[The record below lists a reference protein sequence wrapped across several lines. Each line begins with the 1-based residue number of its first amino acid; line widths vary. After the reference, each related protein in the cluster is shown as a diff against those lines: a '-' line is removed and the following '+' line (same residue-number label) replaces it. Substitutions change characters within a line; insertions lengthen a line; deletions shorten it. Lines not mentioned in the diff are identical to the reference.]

1 MGIKCRIIRNPKT
14 NEIENVEAPNGAQ
27 SVLFDDAVSFT
38 KNKEEALDLWTVS
51 YLDKFKEVYG
61 NSEFPKKDVYN
72 NITENFNIQ
81 SVEGKPNIFK
91 ITVNEATVYFK
102 ERVNPITNEK
112 TGEIELDLIE
122 TPKKLRGQG
131 RAKQAMQEFLNY
143 VDAQNKPVY
152 LIVSPSTQDTTEE
165 GLKDFY
171 KQFGFVS
178 QDFDLEMIR
187 QPKNSSS
194 EEFLKFQKTPTFFSN
209 LQEAAKNIKDKNKK
223 NVTGWMNVLT
233 DVQKNNGIRNV
244 NQEAEWIGLE
254 DYLNEYTETNQPK
267 NGNIPFEVVKQYV
280 EDNQIEIVE
289 VSKGTGKDEVG
300 EINWGSPTD
309 SENDPDYGE
318 TDTYIT
324 SKGNTVTEFFDDK
337 DKSTGVEVYIKKTD
351 KKYDFNKR
359 EDIPFEITRQD
370 TNHSSYQLEGSERYR
385 EVLFTLPNKNQIS
398 FEDWAAQQFGDIQDL
413 SDNQLRL
420 AKSQYESSK
429 DRDSK
434 EVQEGYTSPEAHYS
448 EKNILA
454 HVRMNERTLPNG
466 ERVLFVEEIQSD
478 WNQSIKK
485 SGFKGDTNIE
495 LPFSEEE
502 YTKLQDR
509 SIEIYKK
516 EVLEP
521 LKPKKEERKRL
532 STQGKESEGIRLQ
545 KQINT
550 DKKRLKE
557 KLIEGNQEY
566 KNIEG
571 KLELWSNANNSINKE
586 KYSDKAPN
594 NPYKKTDKWVGMA
607 MRRVMQMASQEGF
620 DRVAWI
626 TGEQS
631 ADRYSLSKQ
640 VDKIDVEKV
649 AETEGVFF
657 VDISLSN
664 GTTQNLEVEDGVVRE
679 GEFEGKGLDEIVGKD
694 LAKSILEGESK
705 TIQGE
710 GLKVGG
716 EGMKTFYNS
725 IVPKVAKKEAQRFD
739 KSAKVEVIDFRNTLT
754 PLEKGGYSFD
764 SDIGVFTNTNSIV
777 SKEDYEYSDDLYENY
792 EQGVGYK
799 NKKGEIAIFSKNKTD
814 ANKYLDRIIEEIN
827 SESTSLESQD
837 LPQNLQEW
845 GKRVEKEWDESFDTN
860 EENAPA
866 QQLSIKLTPKMK
878 NALQEAVPLF
888 QQGGQNRVQEGEL
901 EMFQEQLEKTGLA
914 SSTTLLDSQEIEAEL
929 VKRGENTQKTT
940 NGFVDTKTRE
950 VFINKDTANGE
961 TMLHEYNHLY
971 TSWLKQNKSEVYNK
985 GIALVNEEL
994 NTEGSQIQSVINFVK
1009 QNQPNLKGE
1018 ALAEEILTQIV
1029 GERGIE
1035 LLQAGKEGTILSW
1048 LKEAWE
1054 SIKNLLGLS
1063 QYSLEEVMQ
1072 MDIQKYA
1079 DAMAVDLVSGK
1090 NLTKKAEQPNPFT
1103 DQNGEVKLEHVLEF
1117 LEQESKTEAEPL
1129 TKEEEIIVENILRT
1143 KGINS
1148 DELTDEVNRL
1158 FKGGSLNRNALENSS
1173 IFNKAEQIQV
1183 LQSKEYQDNLQ
1194 KLANQEIK
1202 VEDNVEFERDFLVLD
1217 GTINKYGLYNT
1228 KNPLTIEKE
1237 IKDKVADISN
1247 YEDFANAFNQLDYQ
1261 GIVNK
1266 FNTEEDFAYKMFFK
1280 YSQLKKVKEEGKKQP
1295 NKKIEVENSLDISK
1309 LPLSSINMLLE
1320 TSNEVWNESQQEVE
1334 QALTEI
1340 ELQSISSGLDLQN
1353 LADFYT
1359 KKERAEFFELLE
1371 SLRNLKRDT
1380 TEYNF
1385 STFLDIY
1392 SNFYN
1397 LEEQDYQ
1404 NAEEVDITHRN
1415 KELVRVRDYG
1425 MSEYDMF
1432 TKKDLIKIEDGLYQK
1447 IEKVSLENLYEMVYA
1462 EAVNNDNRL
1471 LPTTAY
1477 FNSLQIDNQRLQNPQ
1492 NKEEV
1497 ISNIKLFIQSSIGKL
1512 DLSNDSYSSDVAE
1525 QLLLYKYYFEAPMS
1539 FSDKTL
1545 NKTDLALIDNFDKKF
1560 NPFNFITLFQS
1571 NKLQERRKNS
1581 SNYKNFYK
1589 HFTIDQT
1596 GIRPIEEDSITLN
1609 ILAKS
1614 IPVKLSK
1621 DFTNYA
1627 AVSRNVKVKEI
1638 VRIEKLLFTPKETY
1652 KKFYQ
1657 NNYKALPNFKGE
1669 YQKIETD
1676 GITTSDKTD
1685 DFLRV
1690 GDKLYQRVDVKAGQ
1704 AFYRQIPTNT
1714 EEFNIFYDFEKINNF
1729 AQDKVNPYIRRQE
1742 NVESTNNFYTKKE
1755 IEEINKKHFDCS

>member
-1 MGIKCRIIRNPKT
+1 MACKYKIGNNTFESKEELEEFISKRTNISNVMVEALGIK
-14 NEIENVEAPNGAQ
+14 
-27 SVLFDDAVSFT
+27 SVPSL
-38 KNKEEALDLWTVS
+38 
-51 YLDKFKEVYG
+51 
-61 NSEFPKKDVYN
+61 
-72 NITENFNIQ
+72 
-81 SVEGKPNIFK
+81 
-91 ITVNEATVYFK
+91 
-102 ERVNPITNEK
+102 
-112 TGEIELDLIE
+112 
-122 TPKKLRGQG
+122 
-131 RAKQAMQEFLNY
+131 
-143 VDAQNKPVY
+143 
-152 LIVSPSTQDTTEE
+152 SPHQYST
-165 GLKDFY
+165 
-171 KQFGFVS
+171 
-178 QDFDLEMIR
+178 
-187 QPKNSSS
+187 
-194 EEFLKFQKTPTFFSN
+194 
-209 LQEAAKNIKDKNKK
+209 
-223 NVTGWMNVLT
+223 
-233 DVQKNNGIRNV
+233 
-244 NQEAEWIGLE
+244 
-254 DYLNEYTETNQPK
+254 
-267 NGNIPFEVVKQYV
+267 
-280 EDNQIEIVE
+280 
-289 VSKGTGKDEVG
+289 
-300 EINWGSPTD
+300 
-309 SENDPDYGE
+309 
-318 TDTYIT
+318 
-324 SKGNTVTEFFDDK
+324 
-337 DKSTGVEVYIKKTD
+337 
-351 KKYDFNKR
+351 
-359 EDIPFEITRQD
+359 
-370 TNHSSYQLEGSERYR
+370 
-385 EVLFTLPNKNQIS
+385 
-398 FEDWAAQQFGDIQDL
+398 
-413 SDNQLRL
+413 
-420 AKSQYESSK
+420 
-429 DRDSK
+429 DR
-434 EVQEGYTSPEAHYS
+434 
-448 EKNILA
+448 
-454 HVRMNERTLPNG
+454 
-466 ERVLFVEEIQSD
+466 
-478 WNQSIKK
+478 
-485 SGFKGDTNIE
+485 
-495 LPFSEEE
+495 
-502 YTKLQDR
+502 
-509 SIEIYKK
+509 
-516 EVLEP
+516 
-521 LKPKKEERKRL
+521 
-532 STQGKESEGIRLQ
+532 
-545 KQINT
+545 
-550 DKKRLKE
+550 
-557 KLIEGNQEY
+557 
-566 KNIEG
+566 
-571 KLELWSNANNSINKE
+571 
-586 KYSDKAPN
+586 
-594 NPYKKTDKWVGMA
+594 WVGMA

-631 ADRYSLSKQ
+631 ADRYDLSKQ
-640 VDKIDVEKV
+640 VDVLRATKYDDGTWSISANGEIDIAV
-649 AETEGVFF
+649 G
-657 VDISLSN
+657 IS
-664 GTTQNLEVEDGVVRE
+664 EE
-679 GEFEGKGLDEIVGKD
+679 EIENYVGKD
-694 LAKSILEGESK
+694 VANKIINEEGDDTLDQDLFPDQVSSREYS
-705 TIQGE
+705 GND
-710 GLKVGG
+710 LKVGG

-739 KSAKVEVIDFRNTLT
+739 KKAKVEVIEV
-754 PLEKGGYSFD
+754 PLGNRY
-764 SDIGVFTNTNSIV
+764 
-777 SKEDYEYSDDLYENY
+777 
-792 EQGVGYK
+792 
-799 NKKGEIAIFSKNKTD
+799 FSK
-814 ANKYLDRIIEEIN
+814 
-827 SESTSLESQD
+827 
-837 LPQNLQEW
+837 
-845 GKRVEKEWDESFDTN
+845 
-860 EENAPA
+860 
-866 QQLSIKLTPKMK
+866 QLSIKITPKMR

-929 VKRGENTQKTT
+929 VKRGVSKDIAKQTTGERLAPNGKPTNLNQEQYLIVRTPAFKEWFGDWQNDPKNASKVLDENGEPMVVYHGTKKGSFNEFKPNKGTKKVSNMQLLFGSHFASNKNDADIYVGKKGTLYETFLNIKNPLNLVQAQIKRGDPNFETALKMAEELGIGKDYTLFTEEGNYGGKSKEVQAIYLTANALNSIAPAKVNKSLLDSGFDGVNYTPYSPQGGNMYINFSQSFIALEPNQVKSATDNNGEYSTQNNNISYSLSATT

-1018 ALAEEILTQIV
+1018 ALAEEILTQLT

-1072 MDIQKYA
+1072 MNIQKYV

-1103 DQNGEVKLEHVLEF
+1103 DQNGEVRLEHVLEF

-1129 TKEEEIIVENILRT
+1129 TKEEEITVENILRT

-1237 IKDKVADISN
+1237 IKDKVAEISN

-1447 IEKVSLENLYEMVYA
+1447 VEKVSLENLYEMVYA

-1627 AVSRNVKVKEI
+1627 AVSRNGKVKEI